1 MNKKVEVVTFYK
13 EYAFCWC
20 LLYVQGTV
28 LVTKQGTVLVTKGDK
43 LEKNIVHA
51 LKSLSAW

>member
-51 LKSLSAW
+51 LKSLSA